1 MPDAIIGVDAGT
13 SMIKAVAFSAGGEP
27 LATCRW
33 DNAVLR
39 PEPGWRE
46 QDMADTWDATAAT
59 VREVVE
65 ELESLDDDYEIQGL
79 GITGQGDGCWLVD
92 DEGDPARDAI
102 LWSDSRADGLIGEW
116 QESSVNDDLYDICG
130 SVQFPG
136 SSLAILL
143 WLQDH
148 EPEVVDRA
156 ETVFFC
162 KDWLKYKFTGT
173 ICSDPSDMTLPYV
186 DIEQGAYAPEVF
198 EIVDAPEFEELLP
211 PLADPLE
218 IIGEVTVDAADQA
231 GIPEGTPVVS
241 GLFDVPASMF
251 GTGVSEPGQGA
262 SVVGTTSLNQVLL
275 DEPDTSP
282 HGVGYTLALGLENR
296 WSRFMASM
304 IGTPNLDWVLD
315 KFRYR
320 DDPDYPAIE
329 KRVSEIPLGSDGVLY
344 HPYLSSS
351 GERAPFLNTKA
362 RAQFI
367 GLEPDHTESH
377 LIRAVY
383 EGVALAMKDC
393 YEHIPDTPD
402 EVYIAGGGANS
413 DFWCEMFADM
423 TDARFSVPEGE
434 EFGAKGVAML
444 AATATGIY
452 DDFETAI
459 EETRTISTSYEPR
472 GDKTEQYD
480 RLYEFYRSTYE
491 TMFDVW
497 DTRAETLAALDAAR
511 TEEKTTIPDAET
523 ADS

>member
-1 MPDAIIGVDAGT
+1 MPDAIIGIDAGT
-13 SMIKAVAFSAGGEP
+13 SMIKAVAFSIGGEP
-27 LATCRW
+27 LATSRRN
-33 DNAVLR
+33 NAVLT
-39 PEPGWRE
+39 PQAGWRE

-65 ELESLDDDYEIQGL
+65 ELQELDGGWEIRGL
-79 GITGQGDGCWLVD
+79 GITGQGDGCWLLDGD
-92 DEGDPARDAI
+92 DEPARDAI
-102 LWSDSRADGLIGEW
+102 LWSDSRADGIIGEW
-116 QESSVNDDLYDICG
+116 QESSINDDLYDICG

-148 EPEVVDRA
+148 EPDVVERA

-162 KDWLKYKFTGT
+162 KDWLKYRFTGT
-173 ICSDPSDMTLPYV
+173 ICSDPSDMSLPYV
-186 DIEQGAYAPEVF
+186 DISTGDYSSEVF
-198 EIVDAPEFEELLP
+198 ELVDAPEFQELLP
-211 PLADPLE
+211 PLEDPLE
-218 IIGEVTVDAADQA
+218 IIGEVTADTADQA

-275 DEPDTSP
+275 DSPDTSP
-282 HGVGYTLALGLENR
+282 HGVGYTLSLGLDNR

-304 IGTPNLDWVLD
+304 IGTPNLDWVLE

-329 KRVSEIPLGSDGVLY
+329 KRASKIPLGSDGVLY

-367 GLEPDHTESH
+367 GLEPDHTEEH
-377 LIRAVY
+377 LVRAVY

-393 YEHIPDTPD
+393 YEHIPDTPE
-402 EVYIAGGGANS
+402 EVYVAGGGSKS

-423 TDARFSVPEGE
+423 TGARFSVPDGE
-434 EFGAKGVAML
+434 EFGAKGVALM
-444 AATATGIY
+444 AATATGHY
-452 DDFETAI
+452 DDFETAVA
-459 EETRTISTSYEPR
+459 ETRQINTSYDPTPE
-472 GDKTEQYD
+472 KTDQYD
-480 RLYEFYRSTYE
+480 TLYDFYRSTYE

-497 DTRAETLAALDAAR
+497 DKRAETLEELDAAR
-511 TEEKTTIPDAET
+511 RA
-523 ADS
+523 